1 MAAVATPELT
11 ATLEELITSV
21 WAEAERDGETACP
34 VCGGEMRLADG
45 HVIRCVDCGS
55 ELS

>member
-21 WAEAERDGETACP
+21 WAEAAGDGETACP
-34 VCGGEMRLADG
+34 VCGGEMRLAGG
-45 HVIRCVDCGS
+45 HVARCESCGS